1 MSTEQ
6 RVALSCAAVAL
17 AVSCVAVLAT
27 LSAHDGELTGLVR
40 MAADEPIASLAREA
54 DPGFSFVDIGAH
66 YDGVYFY
73 AIARDPIA
81 RGDAHTLIDRAAYRY
96 GHAGYGWLAWLVS
109 GGGRASAVPAALLI
123 VGLTGVAV
131 ASYASSLLAREMGW
145 PGWGGLVVAFSP
157 GAIFAL
163 TADTSEPV
171 ALAAVACALLAWR
184 RRRLLPAAAAL
195 TAACLIKEPLL
206 LVPAG
211 LLAWEAVRWL
221 RGVRIP
227 RVRAKLLALSVGPVA
242 FGAWYLY
249 LRSAFGVWPLEQEA
263 GDFLTVPFTG
273 WADSLKK
280 AAGMATGAFESSQ
293 IGSAS
298 LALLIVVG
306 AALLVGMVRAARL
319 RSPLDTVFLL
329 YALLIFSLN
338 WLGILYPKDL
348 VREAALPLALLP
360 AVLAR
365 PRAERDEAG
374 LERPGQG

>member
-1 MSTEQ
+1 MP
-6 RVALSCAAVAL
+6 AAV
-17 AVSCVAVLAT
+17 
-27 LSAHDGELTGLVR
+27 
-40 MAADEPIASLAREA
+40 
-54 DPGFSFVDIGAH
+54 
-66 YDGVYFY
+66 
-73 AIARDPIA
+73 
-81 RGDAHTLIDRAAYRY
+81 
-96 GHAGYGWLAWLVS
+96 
-109 GGGRASAVPAALLI
+109 
-123 VGLTGVAV
+123 
-131 ASYASSLLAREMGW
+131 
-145 PGWGGLVVAFSP
+145 
-157 GAIFAL
+157 
-163 TADTSEPV
+163 
-171 ALAAVACALLAWR
+171 
-184 RRRLLPAAAAL
+184 AL

-211 LLAWEAVRWL
+211 LLAWEAIRWL
-221 RGVRIP
+221 RGVRVP
-227 RVRAKLLALSVGPVA
+227 RARAKLLALSVGPAA

-306 AALLVGMVRAARL
+306 TALLVGVFRAARL
-319 RSPLDTVFLL
+319 RSPLDTVFIL

-365 PRAERDEAG
+365 PRPSGMRPASSATGRDSG
-374 LERPGQG
+374 LTGANPNPQIDRPSSEEIRCAPGSRSCWRSPCA